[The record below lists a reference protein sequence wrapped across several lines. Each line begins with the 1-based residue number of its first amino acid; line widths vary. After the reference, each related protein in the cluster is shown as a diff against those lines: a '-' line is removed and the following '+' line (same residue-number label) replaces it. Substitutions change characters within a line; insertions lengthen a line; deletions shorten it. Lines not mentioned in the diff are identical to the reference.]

1 MTTTT
6 TETASYV
13 RYLTGYFSQPN
24 YFQADPGLGTIRT
37 PTGTRICALTDD
49 FLRGFRSAVQFE
61 CGKATDRVFKKCG
74 QRWGLAFIQRFDR
87 ELSQHYGVPLRD
99 VSAGIVQKCLDEAL
113 RYHGWGK
120 LTIDLTTYDQG
131 VVQLIVHDP
140 VMPEILGR
148 SDKPTDSLMSGF
160 FAAVFSH
167 YAMQEL
173 DCQQTDCP
181 SRGADASRFV
191 VGLSERLQQVPNMV
205 ADNLSHSSI
214 VRRLT
219 TVAE

>member
-1 MTTTT
+1 MNATT

-13 RYLTGYFSQPN
+13 RYLSGYYSQPN
-24 YFQADPGLGTIRT
+24 FFNADPARGTIRT
-37 PTGTRICALTDD
+37 PSGTRICALTDD
-49 FLRGFRSAVQFE
+49 FLRGFRTAVQFE

-87 ELSQHYGVPLRD
+87 EMSQHYGVPMRD
-99 VSAGIVQKCLDEAL
+99 VSAGLVQKCLDEAL

-120 LTIDLTTYDQG
+120 LNIDLTVYDRG
-131 VVQLIVHDP
+131 IVQLVVTDP
-140 VMPEILGR
+140 AMPEVVGS
-148 SDKPTDSLMSGF
+148 SDKPTDSLMAGF
-160 FAAVFSH
+160 FAAIFSH

-191 VGLSERLQQVPNMV
+191 VGLSERLSIVPSLV
-205 ADNLSHSSI
+205 AEKLSHATI

-219 TVAE
+219 TTDQ

>member
-13 RYLTGYFSQPN
+13 RYLTGYYSQPD
-24 YFQADPGLGTIRT
+24 FFHADPGLGTIRT

-74 QRWGLAFIQRFDR
+74 LRWGNAFVQRFDR
-87 ELSQHYGVPLRD
+87 ELSQYYGVPLRD
-99 VSAGIVQKCLDEAL
+99 VSAGIVQKCLDEAM

-120 LTIDLTTYDQG
+120 LSMDLSTYDQG
-131 VVQLIVHDP
+131 IVQLTLEDS
-140 VMPEILGR
+140 VMPEVLGHT
-148 SDKPTDSLMSGF
+148 DKPSDSLIAGF
-160 FAAVFSH
+160 FAAVFSY

-181 SRGADASRFV
+181 SRGANASRFV
-191 VGLSERLQQVPNMV
+191 VGLPDRLSGVPQMV
-205 ADNLSHSSI
+205 AEKLSHQTI

-219 TVAE
+219 QASE